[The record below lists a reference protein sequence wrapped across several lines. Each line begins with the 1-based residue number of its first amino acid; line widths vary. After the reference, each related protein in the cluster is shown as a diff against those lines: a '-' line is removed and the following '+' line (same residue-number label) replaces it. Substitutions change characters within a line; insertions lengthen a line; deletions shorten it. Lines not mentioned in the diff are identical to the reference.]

1 MAEEKI
7 YEGVIAEVWRPG
19 KILKI
24 VVDITEEELEKLMF
38 QLNKKVKITVEE

>member
-1 MAEEKI
+1 MASKT

-38 QLNKKVKITVEE
+38 QLNKKVKVIVEE